1 MQTLAIFGVGLIGG
15 SFALALREAGFSGK
29 IIGVSSPAT
38 TERALDLG
46 VIDEAMPAADAAQA
60 ADLIYLAQPIV
71 RIIELLGEL
80 NAWVRPDALITDAGS
95 TKKAIVERAGAAI
108 TRCQFLGGHPMA
120 GRERFGVEAA
130 EAGLF
135 RGRPY
140 VLTPGAESALE
151 TERVRNFVD
160 WLRRIG
166 AVPVTLDAERHDRIV
181 AYTSHLPQLAS
192 TALASMLD
200 GRAEAKAGIF
210 GPALVDSTRLSLSSF
225 DMWRDILAT
234 NRDSIQ
240 EALRNY
246 IAKLEEFCREL
257 EPEQMRSEFGHAA
270 RFARQLREAGRR
282 TSN

>member
-1 MQTLAIFGVGLIGG
+1 MQTVAIFGVGLIGG

-38 TERALDLG
+38 LRRALDLR
-46 VIDEAMPAADAAQA
+46 VIDEALPAEEGARA

-71 RIIELLGEL
+71 RIIELLGDL

-95 TKKAIVERAGAAI
+95 TKKAIVDRAAAVI
-108 TRCQFLGGHPMA
+108 SRCQFLGGHPMA

-135 RGRPY
+135 QGRPY
-140 VLTPGAESALE
+140 VLTPRTDAEME
-151 TERVRNFVD
+151 TPQARDLVH
-160 WLRRIG
+160 WIRRIG
-166 AVPVTLDAERHDRIV
+166 ASPITLDAERHDRIV

-200 GRAEAKAGIF
+200 GRTEAKAGIF

-234 NRDSIQ
+234 NRDTIQ
-240 EALRNY
+240 EALKNY
-246 IAKLEEFCREL
+246 IAKLEEFCQEL
-257 EPEQMRSEFGHAA
+257 DPDEMRSEFGHAA
-270 RFARQLREAGRR
+270 RFARQLREPTRR
-282 TSN
+282 ASG